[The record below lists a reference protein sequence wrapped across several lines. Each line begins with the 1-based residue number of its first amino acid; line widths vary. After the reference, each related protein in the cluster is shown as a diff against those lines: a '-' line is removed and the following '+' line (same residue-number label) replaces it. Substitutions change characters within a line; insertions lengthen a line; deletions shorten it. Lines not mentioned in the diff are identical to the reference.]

1 MSLTVT
7 VRDNE
12 TGDTETAKV
21 SDGDYLLICA
31 EPCRLHFTQAFP
43 KSGTHQLT
51 IKGVH
56 PVLSNSTPTG
66 EPETA

>member
-1 MSLTVT
+1 MT

-12 TGDTETAKV
+12 TGDTETAANGYRY
-21 SDGDYLLICA
+21 GDTSSSVP
-31 EPCRLHFTQAFP
+31 EPCRPFHFTQAFP